1 MEDSWLDSYYE
12 SQYDYGYCQDDAMSW
27 EEEQVFQDQFYEECH
42 DYDDGY
48 EYDDGYGEDYD
59 DWE

>member
-12 SQYDYGYCQDDAMSW
+12 SQYDGYYQDDATSW
-27 EEEQVFQDQFYEECH
+27 EEEQVFQDQFHEECH